1 MKIVNLTEGTTVYTS
16 NVYLVT
22 GSWNA
27 LKDKNTLID
36 VGRDPAVFDRIDRA
50 STGVGKHKVD
60 QVIITH
66 SHFDHASLL
75 PPRIREAY
83 KPEVYAFSKYI
94 KYIDTVVRDGDL
106 LRVGDETAEIIHTP
120 GHSSDSICIYCRES
134 HTLFAGD
141 TPLVIRSDDGT
152 YEEEFILALEKI
164 CRKKVDAIYPGH
176 GDPPCATTAQNSCKN
191 HSGMQSQPC
200 RDRRDP
206 EDDATRSFFV
216 RPLYRQ

>member
-1 MKIVNLTEGTTVYTS
+1 MKILNLTEGTTVYTS

-36 VGRDPAVFDRIDRA
+36 VGRDPAVFEKINHA

-75 PPRIREAY
+75 PRIREVC
-83 KPEVYAFSKYI
+83 KPEVFAFSKYI
-94 KYIDTVVRDGDL
+94 KHIDTVVRDGDL

-134 HTLFAGD
+134 RTLFAGD
-141 TPLVIRSDDGT
+141 TPLIIRSDDGT
-152 YEEEFILALEKI
+152 YEEEFILALENI
-164 CRKKVDAIYPGH
+164 CTKNVAAIYPGH
-176 GDPPCATTAQNSCKN
+176 GDPLCHNCKELLQKSLRN
-191 HSGMQSQPC
+191 VKSAMQ
-200 RDRRDP
+200 RH
-206 EDDATRSFFV
+206 T
-216 RPLYRQ
+216 

>member
-75 PPRIREAY
+75 PRIREAY

-176 GDPPCATTAQNSCKN
+176 GDPLRHNCTELLQKSLRNAKSA
-191 HSGMQSQPC
+191 MQ
-200 RDRRDP
+200 
-206 EDDATRSFFV
+206 
-216 RPLYRQ
+216 RQA